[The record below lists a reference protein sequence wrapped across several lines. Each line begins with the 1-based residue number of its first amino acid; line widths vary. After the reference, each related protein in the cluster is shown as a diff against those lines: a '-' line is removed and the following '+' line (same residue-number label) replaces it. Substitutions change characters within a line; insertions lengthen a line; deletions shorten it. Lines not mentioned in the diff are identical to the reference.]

1 MMFETLSEKL
11 NLSLSKLTR
20 KGKISQKDLDL
31 SLRDVRMSL
40 LEADVD
46 YKVTKQFIGNLKNKL
61 DRSDIFSSL
70 TPGQSVIKY
79 VQDELIEILGTNS
92 SDINKS
98 KIRPSTILLV
108 GLQGTGKTTTA
119 AKLALYL
126 RNQKNSV
133 LLSACDLQRPG
144 AIEQLNQL
152 GKELNIP
159 VFSQDKNKTSPLKIA
174 KDSKDYAIKENYDF
188 LILDTAG
195 RISIDEI
202 LMDELVKIKEIVDPS
217 EILLVLDSMTGQD
230 AVNSGS
236 VFNDL
241 LGVTG
246 VILTKMDGDARGGAA
261 LSMKNKTGLPIK
273 FIGLGEKSHQFEQFY
288 PDRMAS
294 RILGMGDIQTL
305 IEKAESSYDAEN
317 LEILENK
324 LKKDEFDL
332 NDLLEQ
338 FKTLKKMGSMSDIV
352 GMIPGLNNLRGK
364 IKNSE
369 LNDDKLKYTEA
380 IILSMT
386 PSERKN
392 PSIIN
397 GSRRKRIA
405 NGSGTSPSEIN
416 QLLNQFKQMQKM
428 MRRLSKGKSQRSL
441 MEMFNRK

>member
-1 MMFETLSEKL
+1 MFETLSEKL

-46 YKVTKQFIGNLKNKL
+46 YKVTKQFIDSLKNKL
-61 DRSDIFSSL
+61 DSSDIFSSL

-79 VQDELIEILGTNS
+79 VQDELIETLGTNS
-92 SDINKS
+92 TDINKS
-98 KIRPSTILLV
+98 DSRPSTILLV

-133 LLSACDLQRPG
+133 LLGACDLQRPG

-202 LMDELVKIKEIVDPS
+202 LMDELVKIKKNIDPS

-236 VFNDL
+236 IFNDL

-317 LEILENK
+317 LELLENK

-405 NGSGTSPSEIN
+405 SGSGTSPSEIN

>member
-1 MMFETLSEKL
+1 MFETLSEKL
-11 NLSLSKLTR
+11 NLSLNKLTR
-20 KGKISQKDLDL
+20 KGKISQKDLEL

-46 YKVTKQFIGNLKNKL
+46 YKVTKQFIDNLKNKL
-61 DRSDIFSSL
+61 DSSDIFSSL

-98 KIRPSTILLV
+98 DNRPSTILLV

-133 LLSACDLQRPG
+133 LLGACDLQRPG

-159 VFSQDKNKTSPLKIA
+159 VFSEDKNKTSPLKIA

-364 IKNSE
+364 INNSE

>member
-1 MMFETLSEKL
+1 MFETLSEKL
-11 NLSLSKLTR
+11 NLSLNKLTR
-20 KGKISQKDLDL
+20 KGKISQKDLEL

-46 YKVTKQFIGNLKNKL
+46 YKVTKQFIDSLKNKL
-61 DRSDIFSSL
+61 DSSDIFSSL

-79 VQDELIEILGTNS
+79 VQDELIETLGTNS
-92 SDINKS
+92 TDINKS
-98 KIRPSTILLV
+98 DSRPSTILLV

-133 LLSACDLQRPG
+133 LLGACDLQRPG

-364 IKNSE
+364 INNSE

-405 NGSGTSPSEIN
+405 SGSGTSPSEIN

>member
-1 MMFETLSEKL
+1 MFETLSEKL
-11 NLSLSKLTR
+11 NLSLNKLTR
-20 KGKISQKDLDL
+20 KGKISQKDLEL

-46 YKVTKQFIGNLKNKL
+46 YKVTKQFIDNLKNKL
-61 DRSDIFSSL
+61 DSSDIFSSL

-98 KIRPSTILLV
+98 DNRPSTILLV

-126 RNQKNSV
+126 RNQRNSV
-133 LLSACDLQRPG
+133 LLGACDLQRPG

-294 RILGMGDIQTL
+294 RILGMGDRQTL

-369 LNDDKLKYTEA
+369 LDDDKLKYTEA

>member
-1 MMFETLSEKL
+1 MFETLSEKL
-11 NLSLSKLTR
+11 NLSLNKLTR
-20 KGKISQKDLDL
+20 KGKISQKDLEL

-46 YKVTKQFIGNLKNKL
+46 YKVTKQFIDNLKNKL
-61 DRSDIFSSL
+61 DSSDIFSSL

-98 KIRPSTILLV
+98 DNRPSTILLV

-126 RNQKNSV
+126 RYQRNSV
-133 LLSACDLQRPG
+133 LLGACDLQRPG

-202 LMDELVKIKEIVDPS
+202 LMDELVKIKKNIDPS

-236 VFNDL
+236 IFNDL

>member
-1 MMFETLSEKL
+1 MFETLSEKL
-11 NLSLSKLTR
+11 NLSLNKLTR
-20 KGKISQKDLDL
+20 KGKISQKDLEL

-46 YKVTKQFIGNLKNKL
+46 YKVTKQFIDNLKNKL
-61 DRSDIFSSL
+61 DSSDIFSSL

-98 KIRPSTILLV
+98 DNRPSTILLV

-126 RNQKNSV
+126 RNQRNSV
-133 LLSACDLQRPG
+133 LLGACDLQRPG

-317 LEILENK
+317 LELLENK

>member
-1 MMFETLSEKL
+1 MFETLSEKL
-11 NLSLSKLTR
+11 NLSLNKLTR
-20 KGKISQKDLDL
+20 KGKISQKDLEL

-46 YKVTKQFIGNLKNKL
+46 YKVTKQFIDNLKNKL
-61 DRSDIFSSL
+61 DSSDIFSSL

-98 KIRPSTILLV
+98 DKRPSTILLV

-126 RNQKNSV
+126 RNQRNSV
-133 LLSACDLQRPG
+133 LLGACDLQRPG

-364 IKNSE
+364 INNSE

>member
-1 MMFETLSEKL
+1 MFETLSEKL
-11 NLSLSKLTR
+11 NLSLNKLTR
-20 KGKISQKDLDL
+20 KGKISQKDLEL

-46 YKVTKQFIGNLKNKL
+46 YKVTKQFIDNLKNKL
-61 DRSDIFSSL
+61 DSSDIFSSL

-98 KIRPSTILLV
+98 DNRPSTILLV

-126 RNQKNSV
+126 RNQRNSV
-133 LLSACDLQRPG
+133 LLGACDLQRPG

-317 LEILENK
+317 LELLENK

-364 IKNSE
+364 INNSE

-405 NGSGTSPSEIN
+405 SGSGTSPSEIN

>member
-1 MMFETLSEKL
+1 MFETLSEKL
-11 NLSLSKLTR
+11 NLSLNKLTR

-46 YKVTKQFIGNLKNKL
+46 YKVTKQFIDSLKNKL
-61 DRSDIFSSL
+61 DSSDIFSSL

-79 VQDELIEILGTNS
+79 VQDELIETLGTNS
-92 SDINKS
+92 TDINKS
-98 KIRPSTILLV
+98 DSRPSTILLV

-126 RNQKNSV
+126 RTQKNSV
-133 LLSACDLQRPG
+133 LLGACDLQRPG

-202 LMDELVKIKEIVDPS
+202 LMDELVKIKKNIDPS

-236 VFNDL
+236 IFNDL

-273 FIGLGEKSHQFEQFY
+273 FVGVGEKPHQFEQFY

-369 LNDDKLKYTEA
+369 LDDDKLKYTEA

>member
-1 MMFETLSEKL
+1 
-11 NLSLSKLTR
+11 
-20 KGKISQKDLDL
+20 
-31 SLRDVRMSL
+31 
-40 LEADVD
+40 
-46 YKVTKQFIGNLKNKL
+46 
-61 DRSDIFSSL
+61 
-70 TPGQSVIKY
+70 
-79 VQDELIEILGTNS
+79 
-92 SDINKS
+92 
-98 KIRPSTILLV
+98 
-108 GLQGTGKTTTA
+108 
-119 AKLALYL
+119 
-126 RNQKNSV
+126 
-133 LLSACDLQRPG
+133 
-144 AIEQLNQL
+144 
-152 GKELNIP
+152 
-159 VFSQDKNKTSPLKIA
+159 
-174 KDSKDYAIKENYDF
+174 
-188 LILDTAG
+188 
-195 RISIDEI
+195 
-202 LMDELVKIKEIVDPS
+202 
-217 EILLVLDSMTGQD
+217 
-230 AVNSGS
+230 
-236 VFNDL
+236 
-241 LGVTG
+241 
-246 VILTKMDGDARGGAA
+246 MDGDARGGAA

>member
-1 MMFETLSEKL
+1 MFETLSEKL
-11 NLSLSKLTR
+11 NLSLNKLTR
-20 KGKISQKDLDL
+20 KGKISQKDLEL

-46 YKVTKQFIGNLKNKL
+46 YKVTKQFIDNLKNKL
-61 DRSDIFSSL
+61 DSSDIFSSL

-98 KIRPSTILLV
+98 DNRPSTILLV

-126 RNQKNSV
+126 RNQRNSV
-133 LLSACDLQRPG
+133 LLGACDLQRPG

-441 MEMFNRK
+441 MVMFNRQ

>member
-1 MMFETLSEKL
+1 MIETLSEKL
-11 NLSLSKLTR
+11 NLSLNKLTR
-20 KGKISQKDLDL
+20 KGKISQKDLEL

-46 YKVTKQFIGNLKNKL
+46 YKVTKQFIDNLKNKL
-61 DRSDIFSSL
+61 DSSDIFSSL

-98 KIRPSTILLV
+98 DNRPSTILLV

-126 RNQKNSV
+126 RNQRNSV
-133 LLSACDLQRPG
+133 LLGACDLQRPG

-364 IKNSE
+364 INNSE

-380 IILSMT
+380 IILSLT
-386 PSERKN
+386 PSERKK

-405 NGSGTSPSEIN
+405 SGSGTSPSEIN

>member
-1 MMFETLSEKL
+1 MFETLSEKL
-11 NLSLSKLTR
+11 NLSLNKLTR
-20 KGKISQKDLDL
+20 KGKISQKDLEL

-46 YKVTKQFIGNLKNKL
+46 YKVTKQFIDNLKNKL
-61 DRSDIFSSL
+61 DSSDIFSSL

-98 KIRPSTILLV
+98 DNRPSTILLV

-126 RNQKNSV
+126 RNQRNSV
-133 LLSACDLQRPG
+133 LLGACDLQRPG

-159 VFSQDKNKTSPLKIA
+159 VFSEDKNKTSPLKIA

-364 IKNSE
+364 INNSE

>member
-1 MMFETLSEKL
+1 MFETLSEKL
-11 NLSLSKLTR
+11 NLSLNKLTR
-20 KGKISQKDLDL
+20 KGKISQKDLEL

-46 YKVTKQFIGNLKNKL
+46 YKVTKQFIDNLKNKL
-61 DRSDIFSSL
+61 DSSDIFSSL

-98 KIRPSTILLV
+98 DNRPSTILLV

-126 RNQKNSV
+126 RNQRNSV
-133 LLSACDLQRPG
+133 LLGACDLQRPG

-405 NGSGTSPSEIN
+405 SGSGTSPSEIN

>member
-1 MMFETLSEKL
+1 
-11 NLSLSKLTR
+11 
-20 KGKISQKDLDL
+20 
-31 SLRDVRMSL
+31 MSL

>member
-1 MMFETLSEKL
+1 MFETLSEKL
-11 NLSLSKLTR
+11 NLSLNKLTR
-20 KGKISQKDLDL
+20 KGKISQKDLEL

-46 YKVTKQFIGNLKNKL
+46 YKVTKQFIDNLKNKL
-61 DRSDIFSSL
+61 DSSDIFSSL

-98 KIRPSTILLV
+98 DNRPSTILLV

-126 RNQKNSV
+126 RNQRNSV
-133 LLSACDLQRPG
+133 LLGACDLQRPG

-369 LNDDKLKYTEA
+369 LDDDKLKYTEA

>member
-1 MMFETLSEKL
+1 MFETLSEKL

-174 KDSKDYAIKENYDF
+174 KDSKNYAIKENYDF

-202 LMDELVKIKEIVDPS
+202 LMEELVKIKHIVEPS
-217 EILLVLDSMTGQD
+217 EIEV
-230 AVNSGS
+230 
-236 VFNDL
+236 
-241 LGVTG
+241 
-246 VILTKMDGDARGGAA
+246 
-261 LSMKNKTGLPIK
+261 
-273 FIGLGEKSHQFEQFY
+273 
-288 PDRMAS
+288 
-294 RILGMGDIQTL
+294 
-305 IEKAESSYDAEN
+305 
-317 LEILENK
+317 
-324 LKKDEFDL
+324 
-332 NDLLEQ
+332 
-338 FKTLKKMGSMSDIV
+338 
-352 GMIPGLNNLRGK
+352 
-364 IKNSE
+364 
-369 LNDDKLKYTEA
+369 
-380 IILSMT
+380 
-386 PSERKN
+386 
-392 PSIIN
+392 
-397 GSRRKRIA
+397 
-405 NGSGTSPSEIN
+405 
-416 QLLNQFKQMQKM
+416 
-428 MRRLSKGKSQRSL
+428 SK
-441 MEMFNRK
+441 

>member
-1 MMFETLSEKL
+1 MFETLSEKL
-11 NLSLSKLTR
+11 NLSLNKLTR
-20 KGKISQKDLDL
+20 KGKISQKDLEL

-46 YKVTKQFIGNLKNKL
+46 YKVTKQFIDNLKNKL
-61 DRSDIFSSL
+61 DSSDIFSSL

-98 KIRPSTILLV
+98 DNRPSTILLV

-126 RNQKNSV
+126 RNQRSSV
-133 LLSACDLQRPG
+133 LLGACDLQRPG

>member
-1 MMFETLSEKL
+1 MFETLSEKL
-11 NLSLSKLTR
+11 NLSLNKLTR
-20 KGKISQKDLDL
+20 KGKISQKDLEL

-46 YKVTKQFIGNLKNKL
+46 YKVTKQFIDNLKNKL
-61 DRSDIFSSL
+61 DSSDIFSSL

-98 KIRPSTILLV
+98 DNRPSTILLV

-126 RNQKNSV
+126 RNQRNSV
-133 LLSACDLQRPG
+133 LLGACDLQRPG

>member
-1 MMFETLSEKL
+1 MFETLSEKL
-11 NLSLSKLTR
+11 NLSLNKLTR

-46 YKVTKQFIGNLKNKL
+46 YKVTKQFIDSLKNKL
-61 DRSDIFSSL
+61 DSSDIFSSL

-79 VQDELIEILGTNS
+79 VQDELIETLGTNS
-92 SDINKS
+92 TDINKS
-98 KIRPSTILLV
+98 DSRPSTILLV

-133 LLSACDLQRPG
+133 LLGACDLQRPG

-202 LMDELVKIKEIVDPS
+202 LMDELVKIKKNIDPS

-236 VFNDL
+236 IFNDL

-317 LEILENK
+317 LELLENK

>member
-1 MMFETLSEKL
+1 MFETLSEKL
-11 NLSLSKLTR
+11 NLSLNKLTR
-20 KGKISQKDLDL
+20 KGKISQKDLEL

-46 YKVTKQFIGNLKNKL
+46 YKVTKQFIDNLKNKL
-61 DRSDIFSSL
+61 DSSDIFSSL

-98 KIRPSTILLV
+98 DKRPSTILLV

-126 RNQKNSV
+126 RNQRNSV
-133 LLSACDLQRPG
+133 LLGACDLQRPG

-174 KDSKDYAIKENYDF
+174 KDSKDYAIKENFDF

>member
-1 MMFETLSEKL
+1 MFETLSEKL